1 MHNHQ
6 PPGKYEPLKIL
17 SPSYVRQLASEGLTQ
32 TANSVAIGYMAS
44 LIDEQ
49 PTREAREAASDSFNQ
64 RYGVNIAPL

>member
-1 MHNHQ
+1 MTKYQ

-17 SPSYVRQLASEGLTQ
+17 SPNYARELASEGLTQ

-44 LIDEQ
+44 LIDGL
-49 PTREAREAASDSFNQ
+49 PTREAREAASESFNQ